1 MQRVGINGVFS
12 EWARVESGVP
22 QGSILGPLLFNIF
35 IMDINKKL
43 KNKIIKFADDTK
55 LWGKADTP
63 EDIEGIRED
72 LLELSTWSKEN
83 KMPFNVSK
91 CRVMYMGKKN
101 NREPYNLLGEKI
113 VETNEEKDLG
123 VFFTENFK
131 PTTNCNKAF
140 NSASRVIGLIRRN
153 ILSKEE
159 SSMLILYK
167 TLVRPILEYC
177 IPVWCPYRKND
188 IMKIEKIQKRFT
200 KIIEGCKGLSY
211 EERLKK
217 LKLTTLEERRHRA
230 DLIQVFKIINDKA
243 KTYPEDFFTF
253 SERMGRINSMK
264 MYKKR
269 VNSDL
274 GKYSFIFRV
283 VDPWNA
289 LPNEIVTAKDE
300 FSFKNKLDYY
310 LRGGR
315 GHT

>member
-1 MQRVGINGVFS
+1 M
-12 EWARVESGVP
+12 
-22 QGSILGPLLFNIF
+22 
-35 IMDINKKL
+35 
-43 KNKIIKFADDTK
+43 
-55 LWGKADTP
+55 
-63 EDIEGIRED
+63 
-72 LLELSTWSKEN
+72 
-83 KMPFNVSK
+83 
-91 CRVMYMGKKN
+91 
-101 NREPYNLLGEKI
+101 
-113 VETNEEKDLG
+113 
-123 VFFTENFK
+123 FFTENFK

-211 EERLKK
+211 EERLEK